1 MLVSLAVL
9 TVAYFL
15 PFTPLSL
22 PERAGAFCEA
32 VQELVHLMWW
42 GVALGI
48 VAVGLLQYVP
58 QRRIEQWLGSKSNLS
73 GLTRAV
79 IAGVVFDV
87 CSHGI
92 LLVSMQ
98 LYRKGLS
105 LGQTMA
111 FLIASPWNS
120 FSMTLVLVAL
130 IGLKWTLVFIA
141 TSVVIAFLSGMLFN
155 LLEQRGVVPS
165 NPYREKFESA
175 PDDEPGFWKQI
186 GPQLKSPSGW
196 WGILK
201 NAISESTMIIRWI
214 LVGILFAAILRIA
227 LDPVVFAS
235 WFGPTIGGLGLTLIA
250 ATLIEVC
257 SEGSSPIAGDLLNRA
272 SAPGNGFAF
281 LMAGVA
287 TDYTEILS
295 IKSTMKSWKIALLLP
310 VITIPQILLIGWL
323 LNQLTPT
330 L

>member
-1 MLVSLAVL
+1 MWVSLVIL
-9 TVAYFL
+9 SFAYFL
-15 PFTPLSL
+15 PLTSLVL
-22 PERAGAFCEA
+22 PEKAGAFCEA
-32 VQELVHLMWW
+32 VRELVHLMWW

-48 VAVGLLQYVP
+48 LAVGLLQYVP

-73 GLTRAV
+73 GLARSV

-120 FSMTLVLVAL
+120 FSMTLVLIAL
-130 IGLKWTLVFIA
+130 VGLKWTLIFIA
-141 TSVVIAFLSGMLFN
+141 ASVVIAFLSGMLFN
-155 LLEQRGVVPS
+155 LLEQRGIVPS

-175 PDDEPGFWKQI
+175 PDNEPGFWKQI
-186 GPQLKSPSGW
+186 GPELKSPLGW
-196 WGILK
+196 WTILK
-201 NAISESTMIIRWI
+201 NAIGESTMIIRWI

-227 LDPVVFAS
+227 LDPAVFAT
-235 WFGPTIGGLGLTLIA
+235 WFGPTVGGLALTLLA

-272 SAPGNGFAF
+272 AAPGNGFAF

-295 IKSTMKSWKIALLLP
+295 IKSTMKSWKIAFLLP
-310 VITIPQILLIGWL
+310 AITIPQILLIGWI
-323 LNQLTPT
+323 LNQAT
-330 L
+330 

>member
-1 MLVSLAVL
+1 MLVSLVVL
-9 TVAYFL
+9 VAAYLL
-15 PFTPLSL
+15 PFTSL
-22 PERAGAFCEA
+22 PLHDKVSAFCTA
-32 VQELVHLMWW
+32 VRELVHLMWW

-48 VAVGLLQYVP
+48 VAVGLLHYVP

-79 IAGVVFDV
+79 VAGVLFDV

-120 FSMTLVLVAL
+120 FSLTLVLIAL
-130 IGLKWTLVFIA
+130 VGLKWTLVFIA
-141 TSVVIAFLSGMLFN
+141 ASVVIAFLSGLLFN
-155 LLEQRGVVPS
+155 LLEERGVVPP

-175 PDDEPGFWKQI
+175 PDSEPGFWEQI
-186 GPQLKSPSGW
+186 APQLKSPGGW
-196 WGILK
+196 WEILRK
-201 NAISESTMIIRWI
+201 AIGESQMIIRWI
-214 LVGILFAAILRIA
+214 LVGILFAAILRVA
-227 LDPVVFAS
+227 LDPAVFAS
-235 WFGPTIGGLGLTLIA
+235 WFGPTIGGLALTLVA

-310 VITIPQILLIGWL
+310 AITIPQILLIGWL
-323 LNQLTPT
+323 LNQAT
-330 L
+330 